1 MSAPTVT
8 VVIPTHA
15 RAAQLEACL
24 GGIAKLNSV
33 PGAFEIVV
41 VDDGGPQS
49 LEPLIASWRDRLPV
63 RLTVREQGGPAKARN
78 DGAAMA
84 RGRFLAFIDDEVFG
98 KSYDVQSAW
107 PYLERPI
114 KSFGCALRGGTGRS
128 DKHVGLCAAARPN
141 DHKSDHA

>member
-33 PGAFEIVV
+33 PGGFEIVV

-63 RLTVREQGGPAKARN
+63 RLTGGSK
-78 DGAAMA
+78 
-84 RGRFLAFIDDEVFG
+84 
-98 KSYDVQSAW
+98 
-107 PYLERPI
+107 
-114 KSFGCALRGGTGRS
+114 
-128 DKHVGLCAAARPN
+128 AARQRLAMMGPQWREGASSPSSTMTVFRSPAGSR
-141 DHKSDHA
+141 HW